1 MKKIVKTKSNY
12 KNCNGVELEIIEFL
26 GTIIACKVPDGGFD
40 KNKQPI
46 GKFITADFN
55 IKEIEQIK
63 K

>member
-1 MKKIVKTKSNY
+1 MKAIIKTKSNY

-26 GTIIACKVPDGGFD
+26 GTIVACKVPECGFD

-46 GKFITADFN
+46 GHFITSDFN

-63 K
+63 N